1 MQKHLLYNKWIQESI
16 DCVFTDQGDIPRG
29 CTRMDHG
36 KSKAKVKF
44 LCYDCNQFICRKCE
58 DIHTKVPSLK
68 SHCIDK
74 VHRKRKSM
82 FWYITAKRQL
92 QLSVFISI
100 STTTSI
106 SMLLYVFDSE
116 QWTQFN
122 YKSIYVKLNHFNFV
136 IAFNKIESGKR
147 EYVKVKNNPLSMIV
161 FVCFVKIRNNLLF
174 RITSIKIIPFFIR
187 YASHA
192 LVGT

>member
-1 MQKHLLYNKWIQESI
+1 ARTAKDIQTDRSAEISSTDKTEQTKSDVKEKIRTETKCEFCSICEMMKAVTHFCYTCNSYLCEDCEVFHSKAEMFRFDQTERITSMHRTFRSALKHL
-16 DCVFTDQGDIPRG
+16 DQGDIPRG

-82 FWYITAKRQL
+82 F
-92 QLSVFISI
+92 
-100 STTTSI
+100 
-106 SMLLYVFDSE
+106 
-116 QWTQFN
+116 
-122 YKSIYVKLNHFNFV
+122 
-136 IAFNKIESGKR
+136 
-147 EYVKVKNNPLSMIV
+147 
-161 FVCFVKIRNNLLF
+161 
-174 RITSIKIIPFFIR
+174 
-187 YASHA
+187 
-192 LVGT
+192 